1 MRAMNAT
8 QVLPEEKPARE
19 WGDAR
24 YIRQR
29 FSIPRSSLYEMAA
42 RGVVKT
48 VSLAAP
54 GKQRGKRLFCISAIS
69 ELLESKAT
77 GGNAQ

>member
-1 MRAMNAT
+1 MSGDMSTEAPT
-8 QVLPEEKPARE
+8 DPSIRE
-19 WGDAR
+19 WADAK

-29 FSIPRSSLYEMAA
+29 FSIPRSSLYEMAG

-54 GKQRGKRLFCISAIS
+54 GKQRGKRLFNINQIS
-69 ELLESKAT
+69 ELLESIAT
-77 GGNAQ
+77 GGSAQ